1 MASETK
7 EWICGCPVQKAT
19 DGTFVVTH
27 KNACSVNAE
36 HTHVTTDD
44 ANFRQQPLRFELRDD
59 SEHSEVTAGA
69 AHMADKE
76 GDPTTLDKTEPQ
88 KNTTLV
94 EKPKRF
100 YKVLELEV
108 FSSDALSIGINVD
121 PWQGN
126 GAGVS
131 VTLTLFAVCICL
143 NLGFW
148 FNEEPEETQQP
159 NNDKP
164 DEDTEEQHA

>member
-7 EWICGCPVQKAT
+7 EWICGCPVQTAT
-19 DGTFVVTH
+19 DGTTFVVQH
-27 KNACSVNAE
+27 KDECYVNAWA
-36 HTHVTTDD
+36 H
-44 ANFRQQPLRFELRDD
+44 RQQRAVDD
-59 SEHSEVTAGA
+59 GEHSEVTAGA

-76 GDPTTLDKTEPQ
+76 GDPTTLDNTEPQ

-159 NNDKP
+159 STDKP
-164 DEDTEEQHA
+164 EDTEDQHA